1 MIAFPPLLVKQIRE
15 KSGYNVKFPS
25 KQLSCRTMRD
35 IIHFA
40 NKICGIGA
48 ADGANEGAA
57 APRKLAQKRG
67 FYILFTFL

>member
-15 KSGYNVKFPS
+15 KSGYNVKFPP

-48 ADGANEGAA
+48 AKGGA
-57 APRKLAQKRG
+57 APRKIVSKRG